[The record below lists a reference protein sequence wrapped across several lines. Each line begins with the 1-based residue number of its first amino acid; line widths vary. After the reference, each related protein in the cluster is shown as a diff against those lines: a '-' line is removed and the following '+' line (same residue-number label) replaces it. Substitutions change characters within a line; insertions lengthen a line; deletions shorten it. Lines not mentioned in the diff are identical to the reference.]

1 MSISSTG
8 LYGSA
13 TIVNTDIFDDVQA
26 WKEQVTTLSTFF
38 LTTKYV
44 YIYTLPHSSSLLPSL
59 SRVRSLSPPLSLS
72 SPLSLFLSLFPSTYF
87 LLIRYVKM
95 EKETLN
101 RCAHP
106 NVVHLF
112 CTFQVY
118 STQLNQPKWEWECV
132 PRMHIVFVWECAP
145 RLHIS
150 GFFCLWKSINSNCE
164 KDSVEHCYS
173 ENREQRANDV
183 AVWTELNQTKHG

>member
-72 SPLSLFLSLFPSTYF
+72 SPLSLSFPLPLPLYLFFTHQVRQDGKGNAEPVCASQRRAPLLHIPGLLNSTKSTKMRVRVCTSYAHCVCVRVCTSIAHFRIF
-87 LLIRYVKM
+87 LLVKI
-95 EKETLN
+95 
-101 RCAHP
+101 
-106 NVVHLF
+106 
-112 CTFQVY
+112 
-118 STQLNQPKWEWECV
+118 NQFKLWE
-132 PRMHIVFVWECAP
+132 
-145 RLHIS
+145 
-150 GFFCLWKSINSNCE
+150 G
-164 KDSVEHCYS
+164 
-173 ENREQRANDV
+173 
-183 AVWTELNQTKHG
+183 